1 MPLFLSSFSMTS
13 FPVVVV
19 AAPTKPMLNL
29 LHGMEIADD
38 RQGGTGEQRPE
49 YQVAPSAAPTTFI
62 SLFCVDETA
71 TATKSVEDQ
80 DTNVSLMN

>member
-1 MPLFLSSFSMTS
+1 MTDREGQES
-13 FPVVVV
+13 KD
-19 AAPTKPMLNL
+19 KPS
-29 LHGMEIADD
+29 
-38 RQGGTGEQRPE
+38 RSE